1 MFNHAVAAEAAREV
15 PEDRFDHA
23 TELSYRSMFPLES
36 PPWNAAGNVHNKRG
50 VVASNSGRRR
60 VPRSS
65 LLRVDTVTQEVSDHF
80 PQVYWVH
87 PSIPVMTWN
96 VMTRAR
102 FDRFREHRNNAFSK
116 NENIEE
122 YARRILGP
130 ALHVVR
136 EFFLQY
142 PSTAVCCLQEFST
155 NHLLREEF
163 VAKLQQSLP
172 ERTIRFE
179 FAALTHS
186 LGNVVVWDERVFKG
200 ARVTDLPLERTACVD
215 LWPPLRRADL
225 APTRICNCHLVWR
238 ASPGDPRYRT
248 HLEEIAKAVRHLWS
262 RAPPGLCVV
271 VGDFNV
277 DLKDLDV
284 ESHGLIHIES
294 GSSISLE
301 KTRHP
306 SPDGMAVRVQR
317 IPGSSVISMMDGA
330 QRPATNDGCISGQTL
345 AYDHPVTQADVIT
358 NPIDGYLRESGQEMY
373 FGKSREQFIA
383 QHIAFSIQ
391 DAASTLTDEELDV
404 LGRLSFRDQP
414 SKLSMIIRAA
424 R

>member
-1 MFNHAVAAEAAREV
+1 MFNQSAARAVREI
-15 PEDRFDHA
+15 PEDRFPHHRRPD
-23 TELSYRSMFPLES
+23 ELLLRGYTAPVSSSWGTSES
-36 PPWNAAGNVHNKRG
+36 KPNLAEYITGP
-50 VVASNSGRRR
+50 SQRR

-80 PQVYWVH
+80 PQVYWVN

-102 FDRFREHRNNAFSK
+102 FDHIKEHRNNAFSK
-116 NENIEE
+116 NENLEE

-142 PSTAVCCLQEFST
+142 PATAVCCLQEFST
-155 NHLLREEF
+155 DRRLQEEF
-163 VAKLQQSLP
+163 ANRLQESLP

-186 LGNVVVWDERVFKG
+186 LGNVIVWDERVFKG
-200 ARVTDLPLERTACVD
+200 ARVTDLPCERTACVD
-215 LWPPLRRADL
+215 LWPPMRRPDL

-238 ASPGDPRYRT
+238 ASPGDPRYGA
-248 HLEEIAKAVRHLWS
+248 HLAEIAKAIRYLWS

-277 DLKDLDV
+277 DLKDIDM

-294 GSSISLE
+294 GSSASPVKDI
-301 KTRHP
+301 HP
-306 SPDGMAVRVQR
+306 SSERMAVRVQR

-330 QRPATNDGCISGQTL
+330 QKSATNDGCISGQTTSNHQPL
-345 AYDHPVTQADVIT
+345 PDPGTDPTY
-358 NPIDGYLRESGQEMY
+358 GYLKESGFELY
-373 FGKSREQFIA
+373 FGKSREQFIV
-383 QHIAFSIQ
+383 QHVAFSIQ
-391 DAASTLTDEELDV
+391 DAAAQLSDDELDM
-404 LGRLSFRDQP
+404 LGRMAFRDQP
-414 SKLSMIIRAA
+414 SKLEMIVANR